1 MTQKKTVV
9 PGMESG
15 YASHDE
21 SNDFYSRG
29 NATPHKG
36 TMIPEMQYNA
46 RPERAATNV
55 QKNNI
60 NTSKPVVGFLY
71 SISRQ
76 GIGEYWPL
84 HIGPNSIGSSQNCD
98 ITLAEG
104 TVSSE
109 HATIVVRKM
118 RNPEKTVASIS
129 DARSTNG
136 TMVNG
141 ESLWMDARECF
152 NNDIITIGMNYE
164 MVLILIDTKTMGLKV
179 SENFI
184 PLQQQQNST
193 PDFMSNNMTRPGGDM
208 PPFFEEQDIYNN
220 NSSHSGT
227 VGLDNSDIKRGGTTG
242 M

>member
-9 PGMESG
+9 PGMENG
-15 YASHDE
+15 YTSHNE
-21 SNDFYSRG
+21 SQDLYSR
-29 NATPHKG
+29 NNSSPYKG
-36 TMIPEMQYNA
+36 TMIPEMQYGNA
-46 RPERAATNV
+46 HNEGGGNV
-55 QKNNI
+55 QKNNM
-60 NTSKPVVGFLY
+60 NTGKPVVGFLY

-76 GIGEYWPL
+76 GIGEFWPL
-84 HIGPNSIGSSQNCD
+84 YVGPNSIGSSPDCD
-98 ITLAEG
+98 ITLSEG

-118 RNPEKTVASIS
+118 RNPEKTVASITDS
-129 DARSTNG
+129 RSTNG

-141 ESLWMDARECF
+141 ESLWMDAKECF

-164 MVLILIDTKTMGLKV
+164 MVLILIDTKAMGLRV

-184 PLQQQQNST
+184 PTQQSQNNI
-193 PDFMSNNMTRPGGDM
+193 PDYTTNNMTRAGGDF

-220 NSSHSGT
+220 NGGT
-227 VGLDNSDIKRGGTTG
+227 VGFDNSNIKRGGTKG

>member
-9 PGMESG
+9 PGMESS
-15 YASHDE
+15 YTSNDE
-21 SNDFYSRG
+21 CQDFYSRSSSS
-29 NATPHKG
+29 PHKG
-36 TMIPEMQYNA
+36 TMIPEMQYNT
-46 RPERAATNV
+46 RSEKTTGV
-55 QKNNI
+55 QKNNL

-76 GIGEYWPL
+76 GIGEFWPL
-84 HIGPNSIGSSQNCD
+84 HIGPNSIGASPNCD
-98 ITLAEG
+98 ITLSEG

-129 DARSTNG
+129 DSRSTNG

-141 ESLWMDARECF
+141 ESLWMDAKECF

-164 MVLILIDTKTMGLKV
+164 MVLILIDTNAMGLKV

-184 PLQQQQNST
+184 PLQQQQNIPNSY
-193 PDFMSNNMTRPGGDM
+193 MSNNATRPGGDI
-208 PPFFEEQDIYNN
+208 PPFFEEQDIYNSSN
-220 NSSHSGT
+220 NGT
-227 VGLDNSDIKRGGTTG
+227 VGLDNSSIKRGGTTG